1 MAKKSVCHLAIN
13 FKFDGLKMKLDLF
26 CKFKSLKFCAKFI
39 NRAKAISPKAPPVR
53 KTPQNLI

>member
-39 NRAKAISPKAPPVR
+39 NRTKAIPPLER
-53 KTPQNLI
+53 RLPAKTHKI